1 MIFVIK
7 KASNISRL
15 LKRAFFYSLK
25 HQPNNYP
32 CFGLKKYQKW
42 SNHQL
47 IFCNFLFFR
56 LLFHQMNLLLVEDEP
71 SVVSVISRGLTD
83 EGFTVSISPDGLIA
97 KQMALDNQF
106 DLIIL
111 DIMLPGINGLELCKI
126 IKEQKPNTPIIM
138 LTALGTTEN
147 VVNGLDNGADDYLIK
162 PFKFAELFA
171 RIRML
176 LRRYHGVVSQDQI
189 IAVGDLQ
196 LNLSAKTVKRN
207 QQEIILTATE
217 YRLLEYMAKNKSKI
231 LSRID
236 ILENV
241 WDIDFNLGTNVVDV
255 YVNYLRKKIDK
266 NADQKLIH
274 TAVGL
279 GYILKEK

>member
-1 MIFVIK
+1 
-7 KASNISRL
+7 
-15 LKRAFFYSLK
+15 
-25 HQPNNYP
+25 
-32 CFGLKKYQKW
+32 
-42 SNHQL
+42 
-47 IFCNFLFFR
+47 
-56 LLFHQMNLLLVEDEP
+56 MNLLLVEDEP
-71 SVVSVISRGLTD
+71 NVVSVVVRGLAA
-83 EGFTVSISPDGLIA
+83 EGFKVSVAPDGHTGE
-97 KQMALDNQF
+97 KMALGNHF

-126 IKEQKPNTPIIM
+126 IKKEKPNVPIIM
-138 LTALGTTEN
+138 LTALGSTEN
-147 VVNGLDNGADDYLIK
+147 VVAGLDNGADDYLIK

-176 LRRYHGVVSQDQI
+176 LRRYSGSVNPDQI
-189 IAVGDLQ
+189 ISISDLQ
-196 LNLSAKTVKRN
+196 INLTAKNVKRGEN
-207 QQEIILTATE
+207 EITLTATE
-217 YRLLEYMAKNKSKI
+217 YRLLEFLAKNKSKI

-266 NADQKLIH
+266 NSDQKLIH

-279 GYILKEK
+279 GYVLKEA

>member
-1 MIFVIK
+1 
-7 KASNISRL
+7 
-15 LKRAFFYSLK
+15 
-25 HQPNNYP
+25 
-32 CFGLKKYQKW
+32 
-42 SNHQL
+42 
-47 IFCNFLFFR
+47 
-56 LLFHQMNLLLVEDEP
+56 MNLLLVEDEP
-71 SVVSVISRGLTD
+71 NVVSVISRGLTE
-83 EGFTVSISPDGLIA
+83 EGFTVSVAPDGLIG
-97 KQMALDNQF
+97 KQLALENEF
-106 DLIIL
+106 DLVIL

-126 IKEQKPNTPIIM
+126 IKAEKPNVPIIM

-176 LRRYHGVVSQDQI
+176 LRRYTGSASLDQVI
-189 IAVGDLQ
+189 NVADLQ
-196 LNLSAKTVKRN
+196 INLSAKSVKRN
-207 QQEIILTATE
+207 NTEVMLTATE

-236 ILENV
+236 ILESV

-266 NADQKLIH
+266 NSDQKLIH

-279 GYILKEK
+279 GYVLKG

>member
-1 MIFVIK
+1 M
-7 KASNISRL
+7 NI
-15 LKRAFFYSLK
+15 
-25 HQPNNYP
+25 
-32 CFGLKKYQKW
+32 
-42 SNHQL
+42 
-47 IFCNFLFFR
+47 
-56 LLFHQMNLLLVEDEP
+56 LLVEDEP
-71 SVVSVISRGLTD
+71 NVVSVISRGLSD
-83 EGFTVSISPDGLIA
+83 EGFTVSVAPDGLIG
-97 KQMALDNQF
+97 KQLAADNQF

-126 IKEQKPNTPIIM
+126 IKSETPNVPVIM

-176 LRRYHGVVSQDQI
+176 LRRYNGAANLDQI
-189 IAVGDLQ
+189 INIADLQ
-196 LNLSAKTVKRN
+196 INMTAKTVKRN
-207 QQEIILTATE
+207 NQEIILTATE
-217 YRLLEYMAKNKSKI
+217 YRLLEFMAKNKSKI

-236 ILENV
+236 ILESV

-266 NADQKLIH
+266 HADQKLIH

-279 GYILKEK
+279 GYVLKG

>member
-1 MIFVIK
+1 
-7 KASNISRL
+7 
-15 LKRAFFYSLK
+15 
-25 HQPNNYP
+25 
-32 CFGLKKYQKW
+32 
-42 SNHQL
+42 
-47 IFCNFLFFR
+47 
-56 LLFHQMNLLLVEDEP
+56 MNLLLVEDEP
-71 SVVSVISRGLTD
+71 NVVSVISRGLSD
-83 EGFTVSISPDGLIA
+83 EGFTVSVAPDGIIG
-97 KQMALDNQF
+97 KQMALENDF
-106 DLIIL
+106 DLVIL

-126 IKEQKPNTPIIM
+126 VKDAKPNTPVIM

-176 LRRYHGVVSQDQI
+176 LRRFNGSANLDQI
-189 IAVGDLQ
+189 INIADLQ
-196 LNLSAKTVKRN
+196 INVSAKTVKRK
-207 QQEIILTATE
+207 QAEIILTATE

-236 ILENV
+236 ILESV

-266 NADQKLIH
+266 NSDQKLIH

-279 GYILKEK
+279 GYVLKG

>member
-1 MIFVIK
+1 
-7 KASNISRL
+7 
-15 LKRAFFYSLK
+15 
-25 HQPNNYP
+25 
-32 CFGLKKYQKW
+32 
-42 SNHQL
+42 
-47 IFCNFLFFR
+47 
-56 LLFHQMNLLLVEDEP
+56 MNLLVVEDEP
-71 SVVSVISRGLTD
+71 NVVSVISRGLTD
-83 EGFTVSISPDGLIA
+83 EGFTVSIAPDGLIG
-97 KQMALDNQF
+97 KQMAIENNF

-126 IKEQKPNTPIIM
+126 IKDLKPSTPVIM

-147 VVNGLDNGADDYLIK
+147 VVNGLDNGADDYLVK

-176 LRRYHGVVSQDQI
+176 LRRYHGTVNLDQI
-189 IAVGDLQ
+189 ISIADLQ
-196 LNLSAKTVKRN
+196 INLSAKTVNRN
-207 QQEIILTATE
+207 KTEVVLTATE
-217 YRLLEYMAKNKSKI
+217 YRLLEYMAKNKGKI

-266 NADQKLIH
+266 IADHKLIH

-279 GYILKEK
+279 GYVLKEK

>member
-1 MIFVIK
+1 
-7 KASNISRL
+7 
-15 LKRAFFYSLK
+15 
-25 HQPNNYP
+25 
-32 CFGLKKYQKW
+32 
-42 SNHQL
+42 
-47 IFCNFLFFR
+47 
-56 LLFHQMNLLLVEDEP
+56 MNLLLVEDEP

-83 EGFTVSISPDGLIA
+83 EGFTVSIAPDGLIG
-97 KQMALDNQF
+97 KQMAIENQF

-189 IAVGDLQ
+189 ISIADLQ
-196 LNLSAKTVKRN
+196 INLSAKTVKRN
-207 QQEIILTATE
+207 QQEIVLTATE
-217 YRLLEYMAKNKSKI
+217 YRLLEYMAKNKAKI

>member
-1 MIFVIK
+1 
-7 KASNISRL
+7 
-15 LKRAFFYSLK
+15 
-25 HQPNNYP
+25 
-32 CFGLKKYQKW
+32 
-42 SNHQL
+42 
-47 IFCNFLFFR
+47 
-56 LLFHQMNLLLVEDEP
+56 MNLLLVEDEP
-71 SVVSVISRGLTD
+71 SVVSVISRGLTE
-83 EGFTVSISPDGLIA
+83 EGFTVSVAPDGLIG
-97 KQMALDNQF
+97 KQMALENPF

-126 IKEQKPNTPIIM
+126 IKEHKPNTPIIM

-171 RIRML
+171 RIRTL
-176 LRRYHGVVSQDQI
+176 LRRFNGMASNDQVI
-189 IAVGDLQ
+189 NIADLQ
-196 LNLSAKTVKRN
+196 INLSAKAVKRDN
-207 QQEIILTATE
+207 KDIVLTATE
-217 YRLLEYMAKNKSKI
+217 YRLLEFMAKNKSKI

-236 ILENV
+236 ILESV

-266 NADQKLIH
+266 NSEQKLIH

-279 GYILKEK
+279 GYVLKEK

>member
-1 MIFVIK
+1 
-7 KASNISRL
+7 
-15 LKRAFFYSLK
+15 
-25 HQPNNYP
+25 
-32 CFGLKKYQKW
+32 
-42 SNHQL
+42 
-47 IFCNFLFFR
+47 
-56 LLFHQMNLLLVEDEP
+56 MNLLLVEDEP
-71 SVVSVISRGLTD
+71 NVVSVISRGLND
-83 EGFTVSISPDGLIA
+83 EGFNVSIAPDGLIG
-97 KQMALDNQF
+97 KQMALENHF

-126 IKEQKPNTPIIM
+126 IKEHRPNIPVIM

-176 LRRYHGVVSQDQI
+176 LRRYQGVISQDQVI
-189 IAVGDLQ
+189 TIADLQ
-196 LNLSAKTVKRN
+196 INLSAKTVKRN
-207 QQEIILTATE
+207 QQEITLTATE

>member
-1 MIFVIK
+1 
-7 KASNISRL
+7 
-15 LKRAFFYSLK
+15 
-25 HQPNNYP
+25 
-32 CFGLKKYQKW
+32 
-42 SNHQL
+42 
-47 IFCNFLFFR
+47 
-56 LLFHQMNLLLVEDEP
+56 MNLLLVEDEP

-83 EGFTVSISPDGLIA
+83 EGFTVSIAPDGLIG
-97 KQMALDNQF
+97 KQMAIENQF

-111 DIMLPGINGLELCKI
+111 DIMLPVINGLELCKI

-176 LRRYHGVVSQDQI
+176 LRRYHGVVSQDQVI
-189 IAVGDLQ
+189 SVADLQ
-196 LNLSAKTVKRN
+196 INLSAKTVKRN

-217 YRLLEYMAKNKSKI
+217 YRLIEYMARNKAKI

>member
-1 MIFVIK
+1 
-7 KASNISRL
+7 
-15 LKRAFFYSLK
+15 
-25 HQPNNYP
+25 
-32 CFGLKKYQKW
+32 
-42 SNHQL
+42 
-47 IFCNFLFFR
+47 
-56 LLFHQMNLLLVEDEP
+56 MNLLLVEDEP
-71 SVVSVISRGLTD
+71 NVVAVISRGLVD
-83 EGFTVSISPDGLIA
+83 EGFKVSVAPDGTIGA
-97 KQMALDNQF
+97 QMAEQSQF

-126 IKEQKPNTPIIM
+126 IKNKTPNVPIIM

-176 LRRYHGVVSQDQI
+176 LRRYNGAASNDQLI
-189 IAVGDLQ
+189 NIADLQ
-196 LNLSAKTVKRN
+196 INLSAKTVMRN
-207 QQEIILTATE
+207 NIEITLTATE
-217 YRLLEYMAKNKSKI
+217 YRLLEFMAKNKYKI

-266 NADQKLIH
+266 QASQKLIH

-279 GYILKEK
+279 GYVLKEK

>member
-1 MIFVIK
+1 
-7 KASNISRL
+7 
-15 LKRAFFYSLK
+15 
-25 HQPNNYP
+25 
-32 CFGLKKYQKW
+32 
-42 SNHQL
+42 
-47 IFCNFLFFR
+47 
-56 LLFHQMNLLLVEDEP
+56 MNLLLVEDEP
-71 SVVSVISRGLTD
+71 NVVSVIKRGLTD
-83 EGFTVSISPDGLIA
+83 EGFTVSIAPDGLIGE
-97 KQMALDNQF
+97 QMAKENNF

-126 IKEQKPNTPIIM
+126 IKSEKPNVPIIM
-138 LTALGTTEN
+138 LTALGSTEN

-176 LRRYHGVVSQDQI
+176 LRRYSGVVMNDQMI
-189 IAVGDLQ
+189 NISDLQ
-196 LNLSAKTVKRN
+196 INLTAKTVKRN
-207 QQEIILTATE
+207 QTEIILTATE
-217 YRLLEYMAKNKSKI
+217 YRLLEFMAKNKSKI

-236 ILENV
+236 ILESV

-266 NADQKLIH
+266 NADIKLIH

-279 GYILKEK
+279 GYVLKEK

>member
-1 MIFVIK
+1 
-7 KASNISRL
+7 
-15 LKRAFFYSLK
+15 
-25 HQPNNYP
+25 
-32 CFGLKKYQKW
+32 
-42 SNHQL
+42 
-47 IFCNFLFFR
+47 
-56 LLFHQMNLLLVEDEP
+56 MNLLLVEDEP
-71 SVVSVISRGLTD
+71 NVVSVIKRGLTD
-83 EGFTVSISPDGLIA
+83 EGFTVSIAPDGLIGE
-97 KQMALDNQF
+97 QMAKENNF

-126 IKEQKPNTPIIM
+126 IKNEKPNVPIIM
-138 LTALGTTEN
+138 LTALGSTEN

-176 LRRYHGVVSQDQI
+176 LRRYSGVVMNDQMI
-189 IAVGDLQ
+189 NIGDLQ
-196 LNLSAKTVKRN
+196 INLTAKTVKRN
-207 QQEIILTATE
+207 QIDIILTATE
-217 YRLLEYMAKNKSKI
+217 YRLLEFMAKNKSKI

-236 ILENV
+236 ILESV

-266 NADQKLIH
+266 NSETKLIH

-279 GYILKEK
+279 GYVLKEK

>member
-1 MIFVIK
+1 
-7 KASNISRL
+7 
-15 LKRAFFYSLK
+15 
-25 HQPNNYP
+25 
-32 CFGLKKYQKW
+32 
-42 SNHQL
+42 
-47 IFCNFLFFR
+47 
-56 LLFHQMNLLLVEDEP
+56 MNLLLVEDEP
-71 SVVSVISRGLTD
+71 NVVSVVLRGLTA
-83 EGFTVSISPDGLIA
+83 EGFEVSVAPDGLTGE
-97 KQMALDNQF
+97 QMAKSNNF

-111 DIMLPGINGLELCKI
+111 DIMLPGINGLELCKL
-126 IKEQKPNTPIIM
+126 IKKDKPNTPIIM

-147 VVNGLDNGADDYLIK
+147 IVNGLDNGADDYLIK

-176 LRRYHGVVSQDQI
+176 IRRYKGSIVRDHTI
-189 IAVGDLQ
+189 NIADLHI
-196 LNLSAKTVKRN
+196 NLTAKSVKRN
-207 QQEIILTATE
+207 NTEITLTATE
-217 YRLLEYMAKNKSKI
+217 YRLLEFMAKNKSKI

-266 NADQKLIH
+266 NASPKLIH

-279 GYILKEK
+279 GYVLKES

>member
-1 MIFVIK
+1 
-7 KASNISRL
+7 
-15 LKRAFFYSLK
+15 
-25 HQPNNYP
+25 
-32 CFGLKKYQKW
+32 
-42 SNHQL
+42 
-47 IFCNFLFFR
+47 
-56 LLFHQMNLLLVEDEP
+56 MNLLLVEDEP
-71 SVVSVISRGLTD
+71 SVVSVISRGLSD
-83 EGFTVSISPDGLIA
+83 EGFTVSIAPDGLIG
-97 KQMALDNQF
+97 KQMAIENQF

-189 IAVGDLQ
+189 ISIADLQ
-196 LNLSAKTVKRN
+196 INLSAKTVKRN
-207 QQEIILTATE
+207 QQEIVLTATE
-217 YRLLEYMAKNKSKI
+217 YRLIEYMAKNKSKI

-266 NADQKLIH
+266 NSDQKLIH

>member
-1 MIFVIK
+1 
-7 KASNISRL
+7 
-15 LKRAFFYSLK
+15 
-25 HQPNNYP
+25 
-32 CFGLKKYQKW
+32 
-42 SNHQL
+42 
-47 IFCNFLFFR
+47 
-56 LLFHQMNLLLVEDEP
+56 MNLLLVEDEP
-71 SVVSVISRGLTD
+71 NVVSVISRGLID
-83 EGFTVSISPDGLIA
+83 EGFTVSIAPDGLIG

-189 IAVGDLQ
+189 ITIADLQ
-196 LNLSAKTVKRN
+196 INLSAKTVKRN

-217 YRLLEYMAKNKSKI
+217 YRLLEYMAKNRSKI

>member
-1 MIFVIK
+1 
-7 KASNISRL
+7 
-15 LKRAFFYSLK
+15 
-25 HQPNNYP
+25 
-32 CFGLKKYQKW
+32 
-42 SNHQL
+42 
-47 IFCNFLFFR
+47 
-56 LLFHQMNLLLVEDEP
+56 MNLLLVEDEP

-83 EGFTVSISPDGLIA
+83 EGFTVSIAPDGLIG
-97 KQMALDNQF
+97 KQMAIENQF

-126 IKEQKPNTPIIM
+126 IKDQKPNTPIIM

-189 IAVGDLQ
+189 VSIADLQ

-266 NADQKLIH
+266 NSDQKLIH
-274 TAVGL
+274 TVVGL

>member
-1 MIFVIK
+1 
-7 KASNISRL
+7 
-15 LKRAFFYSLK
+15 
-25 HQPNNYP
+25 
-32 CFGLKKYQKW
+32 
-42 SNHQL
+42 
-47 IFCNFLFFR
+47 
-56 LLFHQMNLLLVEDEP
+56 MNLLLVEDEP
-71 SVVSVISRGLTD
+71 NVVSVVVRGLSA
-83 EGFTVSISPDGLIA
+83 EGFSVSVAPDGTTGE
-97 KQMALDNQF
+97 KMALANHF

-126 IKEQKPNTPIIM
+126 IKKEKPNVPIIM

-176 LRRYHGVVSQDQI
+176 LRRYNGTVNPDQI
-189 IAVGDLQ
+189 INIGSLQ
-196 LNLSAKTVKRN
+196 INLTAKSVKRGDE
-207 QQEIILTATE
+207 EITLTATE
-217 YRLLEYMAKNKSKI
+217 YRLLEFMAKNKAKI

-266 NADQKLIH
+266 NSDQKLIH

-279 GYILKEK
+279 GYVLKEA

>member
-1 MIFVIK
+1 
-7 KASNISRL
+7 
-15 LKRAFFYSLK
+15 
-25 HQPNNYP
+25 
-32 CFGLKKYQKW
+32 
-42 SNHQL
+42 
-47 IFCNFLFFR
+47 
-56 LLFHQMNLLLVEDEP
+56 MNLLLVEDEP
-71 SVVSVISRGLTD
+71 SVVSVVSRGLTE
-83 EGFTVSISPDGLIA
+83 EGFTVSVAPDGLIG
-97 KQMALDNQF
+97 KQMAMENQF

-126 IKEQKPNTPIIM
+126 IKTHKPNTPVIM

-176 LRRYHGVVSQDQI
+176 LRRYNGAITQDQI
-189 IAVGDLQ
+189 ITIADLQ
-196 LNLSAKTVKRN
+196 LNLSAKTVRRN
-207 QQEIILTATE
+207 QKEIVLTATE
-217 YRLLEYMAKNKSKI
+217 YRLLEYMAKNKGKI

-266 NADQKLIH
+266 NTDQKIIH

-279 GYILKEK
+279 GYVLKEK

>member
-1 MIFVIK
+1 
-7 KASNISRL
+7 
-15 LKRAFFYSLK
+15 
-25 HQPNNYP
+25 
-32 CFGLKKYQKW
+32 
-42 SNHQL
+42 
-47 IFCNFLFFR
+47 
-56 LLFHQMNLLLVEDEP
+56 MNLLLVEDEP
-71 SVVSVISRGLTD
+71 SVVSVISRGLTE
-83 EGFTVSISPDGLIA
+83 EGFTVSVAPDGLIG
-97 KQMALDNQF
+97 KQMALDNPF

-126 IKEQKPNTPIIM
+126 VKEQKPNTPIIM

-171 RIRML
+171 RIRTL
-176 LRRYHGVVSQDQI
+176 LRRFNGMASIDQI
-189 IAVGDLQ
+189 INIADLQ
-196 LNLSAKTVKRN
+196 INLSAKTVKRDN
-207 QQEIILTATE
+207 KDIVLTATE
-217 YRLLEYMAKNKSKI
+217 YRLLEFMAKNKSKI

-236 ILENV
+236 ILESV

-266 NADQKLIH
+266 NAGQKLIH

-279 GYILKEK
+279 GYVLREK

>member
-1 MIFVIK
+1 
-7 KASNISRL
+7 
-15 LKRAFFYSLK
+15 
-25 HQPNNYP
+25 
-32 CFGLKKYQKW
+32 
-42 SNHQL
+42 
-47 IFCNFLFFR
+47 
-56 LLFHQMNLLLVEDEP
+56 MNLLLVEDEP

-83 EGFTVSISPDGLIA
+83 EGFTVSIAPDGLIG
-97 KQMALDNQF
+97 KQMAIENQF

-189 IAVGDLQ
+189 ISIADLQ

-217 YRLLEYMAKNKSKI
+217 YRLIEYMAKNKAKI

-266 NADQKLIH
+266 NSVQKLIH
-274 TAVGL
+274 TVVGL

>member
-1 MIFVIK
+1 
-7 KASNISRL
+7 
-15 LKRAFFYSLK
+15 
-25 HQPNNYP
+25 
-32 CFGLKKYQKW
+32 
-42 SNHQL
+42 
-47 IFCNFLFFR
+47 
-56 LLFHQMNLLLVEDEP
+56 MNLLLVEDEP
-71 SVVSVISRGLTD
+71 SVVSVISRGLSD
-83 EGFTVSISPDGLIA
+83 EGFTVSIAPDGLIG
-97 KQMALDNQF
+97 KQMAMENQF

-189 IAVGDLQ
+189 ITVADLQ
-196 LNLSAKTVKRN
+196 INLSAKTVKRN

-217 YRLLEYMAKNKSKI
+217 YRLLEYMAKNRSKI